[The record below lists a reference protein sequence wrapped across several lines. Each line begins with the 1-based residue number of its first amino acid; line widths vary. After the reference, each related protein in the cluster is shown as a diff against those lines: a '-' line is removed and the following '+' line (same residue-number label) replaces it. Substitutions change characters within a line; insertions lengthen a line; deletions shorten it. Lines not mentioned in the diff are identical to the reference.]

1 MAFRVGDL
9 VQLHRAIGSYW
20 VVGVLEI
27 AKSTPNGGTINS
39 QRVMVMRVR
48 PTGVITRVSTD
59 DWNLRRVMSREE
71 WLQWLK
77 SEELNDD
84 DQSSPGT

>member
-1 MAFRVGDL
+1 MPFGIGDL
-9 VQLHRAIGSYW
+9 VQLNRTIGSYW

-59 DWNLRRVMSREE
+59 DWNLRLVMTREE

-77 SEELNDD
+77 EEEQNDD
-84 DQSSPGT
+84 TPCPPIN